1 MDIGKYKQAMS
12 YLLNSNATLKT
23 FTLNP
28 DAKLIDNDPQ
38 PILGFE
44 NGRRVNFAEG
54 TQPNYNALSNEDRV
68 ALARKRVVDFVEKFK
83 KENDRLPSQ
92 QEIRKQGKFDFA
104 TVKKAIESKSV
115 EVLPLNQTKGEF
127 TKIPVNND
135 LKILDQNKIIKDAF
149 KSGEF
154 PSLENIQ
161 KVLKIKDPT
170 TAANRISQLASVY
183 SGDSNVEGIKPKFQK
198 TAKEMLIN
206 NPYESHIR
214 DMYEKTIAKSV
225 GEKRTPSSIR
235 TTTQRDIIP
244 NIKGYSID
252 EPAGVTSS
260 VRRGTTPYGVFSQ
273 IIDSDINK
281 GDKYSFD
288 SIKAKKEKI
297 LQNAIATGD
306 KTEINK
312 ALKDFN
318 KIVSYYENKL
328 NTDIG
333 PGEKKIKLFKA
344 SLDSPENTIK
354 NFDKLPKQ
362 YQEAFIN
369 NFADRGYSYQV
380 PKDIKTVYE
389 IGEDLKNP
397 KIAEDV
403 AKRAAKGQARIYS
416 EFLPGTQVITSSVG
430 DYLKDLAVD
439 VKAGKVVSPFLKVLA
454 PVGTALGTYD
464 VYENL
469 KEGKPLAQSALAFVG
484 ADPLAQSYREQSRL
498 SPESKEIQKK
508 IRTEDIYKNE
518 SFVPGLDVAPPAM
531 EEATDQEK
539 IKLQKEQEK
548 ILSDLEKEENI
559 TAEDRKKLF
568 DYILNRINPIQKKEV
583 NLAKGGRIRKND

>member
-568 DYILNRINPIQKKEV
+568 DYILNRINPIQKEEV

>member
-12 YLLNSNATLKT
+12 YLLNPDATLKT
-23 FTLNP
+23 LTLNP
-28 DAKLIDNDPQ
+28 DAKLSDNDP
-38 PILGFE
+38 IGYATG
-44 NGRRVNFAEG
+44 GRVGYAEG
-54 TQPNYNALSNEDRV
+54 TPFNYNALSNAERV
-68 ALARKRVVDFVEKFK
+68 KAGKERIIKFVENFK
-83 KENDRLPSQ
+83 KENGRLPSK
-92 QEIRKQGKFDFA
+92 QEIRKQGPFDP
-104 TVKKAIESKSV
+104 TTLTRAIESGDV
-115 EVLPLNQTKGEF
+115 EFLPLNQTKGQF

-135 LKILDQNKIIKDAF
+135 LRTLDQSKIIQDAF
-149 KSGEF
+149 KLGEL
-154 PSLENIQ
+154 PSLKDIQ
-161 KVLKIKDPT
+161 KVLKIDDPT
-170 TAANRISQLASVY
+170 IAAKRITQLANVY
-183 SGDSNVEGIKPKFQK
+183 SGGENIEGIKPKFKKVAQD
-198 TAKEMLIN
+198 IIDN
-206 NPYESHIR
+206 NNYDYQIR
-214 DMYEKTIAKSV
+214 DIHEKSIAKSV
-225 GEKRTPSSIR
+225 GEKRTPASVR
-235 TTTQRDIIP
+235 TTTQRDVIP
-244 NIKGYSID
+244 DIKGYSID
-252 EPAGVTSS
+252 EPAGITSS
-260 VRRGTTPYGVFSQ
+260 VRNKTTPYGVFSQ

-288 SIKAKKEKI
+288 SIKSKKEKI
-297 LQNAIATGD
+297 LQEAITSGD

-312 ALKDFN
+312 ALKNFN
-318 KIVSYYENKL
+318 KTISYYEDKL
-328 NTDIG
+328 NADIG

-568 DYILNRINPIQKKEV
+568 DYILNRINPIQKEEV

>member
-12 YLLNSNATLKT
+12 YLLNPNSTLKT

-28 DAKLIDNDPQ
+28 DAKLSDNDP
-38 PILGFE
+38 IGYATG
-44 NGRRVNFAEG
+44 GRVGYAEG
-54 TQPNYNALSNEDRV
+54 TPFNYNALSNAER
-68 ALARKRVVDFVEKFK
+68 AKAGKERLIKFIENFK
-83 KENDRLPSQ
+83 KENKRLPSQ
-92 QEIRKQGKFDFA
+92 QEVRKQGKFDFE
-104 TVKKAIESKSV
+104 TIKNAIKSKSI
-115 EVLPLNQTKGEF
+115 EVLPLNETKGQF

-135 LKILDQNKIIKDAF
+135 LKILDQSKVIQDAF
-149 KSGEF
+149 KSGEL
-154 PSLENIQ
+154 PSLKDIQ
-161 KVLKIKDPT
+161 KVLKIDDPT
-170 TAANRISQLASVY
+170 IAAKRITQLANVY
-183 SGDSNVEGIKPKFQK
+183 SGGENIEGIKPKFKKVAQD
-198 TAKEMLIN
+198 IIDN
-206 NPYESHIR
+206 NNYDYQIR
-214 DMYEKTIAKSV
+214 DIHEKSIAKSV
-225 GEKRTPSSIR
+225 GEKRTPASVR
-235 TTTQRDIIP
+235 TTTQRDVIP
-244 NIKGYSID
+244 DIKGYSID
-252 EPAGVTSS
+252 EPAGITSS
-260 VRRGTTPYGVFSQ
+260 VRNKTTPYGVFSQ

-288 SIKAKKEKI
+288 SIKSKKEKI
-297 LQNAIATGD
+297 LQEAITSGD

-312 ALKDFN
+312 ALKNFN
-318 KIVSYYENKL
+318 KTVSYYEDKL
-328 NTDIG
+328 NADIG
-333 PGEKKIKLFKA
+333 PSEKKIKLFKA

-369 NFADRGYSYQV
+369 NFTDRGYSYQV

-568 DYILNRINPIQKKEV
+568 DYILNRINPIQKEEV

>member
-12 YLLNSNATLKT
+12 YLLNPDATLKT
-23 FTLNP
+23 LILNP
-28 DAKLIDNDPQ
+28 DAKLSDNDP
-38 PILGFE
+38 IGYATG
-44 NGRRVNFAEG
+44 GRVGYAEG
-54 TQPNYNALSNEDRV
+54 TPFNYNTLSNAERVKAGRDRV
-68 ALARKRVVDFVEKFK
+68 IKFVENFK
-83 KENDRLPSQ
+83 KENNRLPSQ

-252 EPAGVTSS
+252 EPAGITSS
-260 VRRGTTPYGVFSQ
+260 VRNKTTPYGVFSQ

-288 SIKAKKEKI
+288 SIKSKKEKI
-297 LQNAIATGD
+297 LQEAITSGD

-312 ALKDFN
+312 ALKNFN
-318 KIVSYYENKL
+318 KTVSYYEDKL
-328 NTDIG
+328 NADIG

-369 NFADRGYSYQV
+369 NFNERGYSYQV

-548 ILSDLEKEENI
+548 ILLDLEKEENI

-568 DYILNRINPIQKKEV
+568 DYILNRINPIQKEEV

>member
-44 NGRRVNFAEG
+44 NGGRVNFAEG

-68 ALARKRVVDFVEKFK
+68 VLARKRVVDFVEKFK

-260 VRRGTTPYGVFSQ
+260 VRNKTTPYGVFSQ

-288 SIKAKKEKI
+288 SIKSKKEKI
-297 LQNAIATGD
+297 LQEAITSGD

-312 ALKDFN
+312 ALKNFN
-318 KIVSYYENKL
+318 KTVSYYEDKL
-328 NTDIG
+328 NADIG

-369 NFADRGYSYQV
+369 NFNERGYSYQV

-568 DYILNRINPIQKKEV
+568 DYILNRINPIQKEEV